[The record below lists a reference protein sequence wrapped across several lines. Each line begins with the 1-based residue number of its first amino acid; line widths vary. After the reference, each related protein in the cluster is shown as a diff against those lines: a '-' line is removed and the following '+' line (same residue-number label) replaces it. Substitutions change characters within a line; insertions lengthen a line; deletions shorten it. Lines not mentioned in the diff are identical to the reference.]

1 MSKFSLISE
10 IIKESVS
17 PNSKLTVNLFGMA
30 DKKGFTEQDA
40 DFEQLRQ
47 GILIEMEHTKDPNVA
62 KKITLDHLAEIPDYY
77 TRLAKMEKEA
87 KAGGN

>member
-1 MSKFSLISE
+1 MIKFSLISE

-62 KKITLDHLAEIPDYY
+62 KKIAIDHLSEISDYY